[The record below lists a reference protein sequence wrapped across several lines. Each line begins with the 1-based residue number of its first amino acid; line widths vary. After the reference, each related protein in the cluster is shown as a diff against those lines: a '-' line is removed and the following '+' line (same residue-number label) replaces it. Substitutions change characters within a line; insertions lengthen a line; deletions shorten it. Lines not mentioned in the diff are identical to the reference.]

1 MHKLILTGNSAVD
14 IAMLL
19 IVNKGAAITIG
30 NKTIPPK
37 PRQSSHHKW
46 LVTDTYLAWSA
57 EIRLWNERGRG
68 ADDPANRTFIVSV
81 G

>member
-1 MHKLILTGNSAVD
+1 VYKLILTGNLAAD

-30 NKTIPPK
+30 NKTIQPK
-37 PRQSSHHKW
+37 PRQSSHHKG
-46 LVTDTYLAWSA
+46 LVADTYLAWSA

-68 ADDPANRTFIVSV
+68 ADDPANRAFIVSV